1 MVIVSR
7 VRTEVEST
15 AMSPHSARPLKIGL
29 LLPETEGQMNG
40 ATARWSDLL
49 AMTEAAEA
57 VGFDSIWV
65 TDHFIHR
72 SETQLR
78 GPWECWS
85 LISAIAAVTERVEIG
100 TLVLCTGFRNP
111 ALLAKMADTVEEIS
125 GGRLIL
131 GLGAGWNEPEYRAFG
146 YPFDHR
152 VDRFEEALTVIT
164 GLLRTGAIDFEGTY
178 VSARECELRP
188 RGPRPG
194 GPPIMIG
201 TTGKRMLALTAK
213 HADQWNV
220 WFSPI
225 DNSVAKLETLL
236 LDVDAA
242 CAAVGRDPRTLERTA
257 AVKVE
262 VGPHEPSQMS
272 VAPLTGSPER
282 LAEQLRAY
290 AAIGVTHLQ
299 VWLEPNTVAGIE
311 QFGRVLEHLDA
322 G

>member
-1 MVIVSR
+1 MTQSR
-7 VRTEVEST
+7 TRQ
-15 AMSPHSARPLKIGL
+15 LKVGL

-40 ATARWSDLL
+40 VTARWSDLR
-49 AMTEAAEA
+49 AMTQTAEA
-57 VGFDSIWV
+57 VGFDSVWV

-72 SETQLR
+72 SESELR

-131 GLGAGWNEPEYRAFG
+131 GLGAGWNEAEYLAFG

-152 VDRFEEALTVIT
+152 VARFEEALTIIT
-164 GLLRTGAIDFEGTY
+164 GLLRNAHIDFEGTY
-178 VSARECELRP
+178 SSARDCELRP

-201 TTGKRMLALTAK
+201 TTGKRMLELTAQ

-220 WFSPI
+220 WFGPI
-225 DNSVAKLETLL
+225 ENNVGKLKALL
-236 LDVDAA
+236 EDVDAA
-242 CAAVGRDPRTLERTA
+242 CAAIGREPDTLERTA

-262 VGPHEPSQMS
+262 VGPHSPSQMS
-272 VAPLTGSPER
+272 VEGLTGTPDE

-290 AAIGVTHLQ
+290 AEIGVKHIQ
-299 VWLEPNTVAGIE
+299 VWPEPNDLSGIDK
-311 QFGRVLEHLDA
+311 FARVLEALDR

>member
-1 MVIVSR
+1 MPNATR
-7 VRTEVEST
+7 
-15 AMSPHSARPLKIGL
+15 RPRKIGYL
-29 LLPETEGQMNG
+29 VPETEGQMNG
-40 ATARWSDLL
+40 ETAGWNDIRALSE
-49 AMTEAAEA
+49 TAEA
-57 VGFDSIWV
+57 VGFDSVWV

-72 SETQLR
+72 EEAEPR

-85 LISAIAAVTERVEIG
+85 LISAIAAVTDRVEIG

-152 VDRFEEALTVIT
+152 VDRFEEALAIIT
-164 GLLRTGAIDFEGTY
+164 GLLRNGQIDYEGTY
-178 VSARECELRP
+178 YQARDCELRP
-188 RGPRPG
+188 RGPRRN

-220 WFSPI
+220 WFQPVE
-225 DNSVAKLETLL
+225 NR
-236 LDVDAA
+236 LDMLVELMKEVDAA
-242 CAAVGRDPRTLERTA
+242 CEAAGREPSTLERTV

-262 VGPHEPSQMS
+262 VGPHAPSTMSTEP
-272 VAPLTGSPER
+272 LRGTPEE
-282 LAEQLRAY
+282 LASQLRAY
-290 AAIGVTHLQ
+290 ADAGLSHLQ
-299 VWLEPNTVAGIE
+299 IWPEPNTVAGVE
-311 QFGRVLEHLDA
+311 AFGRVLEALDR

>member
-1 MVIVSR
+1 MTSSR
-7 VRTEVEST
+7 VR
-15 AMSPHSARPLKIGL
+15 PLKVGL

-40 ATARWSDLL
+40 VIARWSDLL
-49 AMTEAAEA
+49 AMTQLAED
-57 VGFDSIWV
+57 VGFDSVWV

-72 SETQLR
+72 GETELR

-85 LISAIAAVTERVEIG
+85 LISAIAAVTTRVEIG

-111 ALLAKMADTVEEIS
+111 ALLAKIAETVEDIS

-152 VDRFEEALTVIT
+152 VARFEEALTIIT
-164 GLLRTGAIDFEGTY
+164 GLLRNGHIDFEGTY
-178 VSARECELRP
+178 SSARDCELRP
-188 RGPRPG
+188 RGPRLG

-201 TTGKRMLALTAK
+201 TTGKRMLELTAR

-225 DNSVAKLETLL
+225 DNSVAKLKTLL
-236 LDVDAA
+236 EDVDAA
-242 CAAVGRDPRTLERTA
+242 CAVIGREPETLERTA

-262 VGPHEPSQMS
+262 VGPHSPSQMS
-272 VAPLTGSPER
+272 VAPLTGSPDA

-290 AAIGVTHLQ
+290 AAIGVTQVQ
-299 VWLEPNTVAGIE
+299 VWPEPNSLEGIE
-311 QFGRVLEHLDA
+311 KFARVLEALDR